1 MPQMAVWAGPA
12 LAWLLLSFLQTANPC
27 RFGTAWDEQGAPVKH
42 RNSHLLVGYWSRI
55 RDGRPV
61 PDQTDINP
69 KAIKRL
75 LPFTF
80 ILNCEHPSRPYYR
93 LAGTGLCER
102 FGSELKGTGFLA
114 FWDGSS
120 ATAIAALLRQSL
132 CLRQPVC
139 LFSMATTESGGIAEL
154 ETVVTPVSFNGGE
167 ARRLFGLVQVLS
179 DPGLLVEHKIVHQR
193 LIGSQLVA
201 EGDVAADGPAATRPD
216 PRLPAGSL
224 RLVVSQVTPQPQ
236 GASANPLFS
245 GLMERVT
252 AGGKF

>member
-1 MPQMAVWAGPA
+1 M
-12 LAWLLLSFLQTANPC
+12 
-27 RFGTAWDEQGAPVKH
+27 KH

-55 RDGRPV
+55 RAGRPV
-61 PDQTDINP
+61 PDQTEIDP

-80 ILNCEHPSRPYYR
+80 IVNCEHPSRPYYR

-102 FGSELKGTGFLA
+102 FGAELKGTGFLA
-114 FWDGSS
+114 FWDSSS

-139 LFSMATTESGGIAEL
+139 LFSMATTEAGFIAEL

-167 ARRLFGLVQVLS
+167 PRRLFGLVQLLS
-179 DPGLLVEHKIVHQR
+179 DPGPLAEQKIVHQR

-201 EGDVAADGPAATRPD
+201 EGDVALEPFVARAHSALPAAP
-216 PRLPAGSL
+216 L
-224 RLVVSQVTPQPQ
+224 RLVVSQAAPQPH
-236 GASANPLFS
+236 GGDANPLFS
-245 GLMERVT
+245 DLEQLYGRR
-252 AGGKF
+252 

>member
-1 MPQMAVWAGPA
+1 M
-12 LAWLLLSFLQTANPC
+12 
-27 RFGTAWDEQGAPVKH
+27 KH

-55 RDGRPV
+55 RGARPV
-61 PDQTDINP
+61 PDQTDIDP

-75 LPFTF
+75 LPYTF

-114 FWDGSS
+114 FWDGAS

-139 LFSMATTESGGIAEL
+139 LFSMATTDTGGLAEL

-167 ARRLFGLVQVLS
+167 PKRLFGMVQLLS

-201 EGDVAADGPAATRPD
+201 EGDVAADGFPGARMEPRPV
-216 PRLPAGSL
+216 AGPL

-236 GASANPLFS
+236 GGGNPLFS
-245 GLMERVT
+245 DLERVY
-252 AGGKF
+252 GRR